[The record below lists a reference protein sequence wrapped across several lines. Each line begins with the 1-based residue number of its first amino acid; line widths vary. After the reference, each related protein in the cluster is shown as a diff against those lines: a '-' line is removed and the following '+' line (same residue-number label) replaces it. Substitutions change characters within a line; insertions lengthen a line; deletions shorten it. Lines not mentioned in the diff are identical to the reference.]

1 MYTTRRRMPVK
12 DAEYSSAFSLTQENE
27 ILGDGKIATS
37 ATRNAMSARLRN
49 GPRVSAILGKN
60 L

>member
-1 MYTTRRRMPVK
+1 MMNT
-12 DAEYSSAFSLTQENE
+12 AQLSHSQENE

-37 ATRNAMSARLRN
+37 ATRNAMLARLRN